1 MNNSNYINVVYDEK
15 KKPFSLY
22 PAKLIKFLVYY
33 QYYINSSKIG

>member
-22 PAKLIKFLVYY
+22 PALLIKYLGKKY
-33 QYYINSSKIG
+33 NLKKN